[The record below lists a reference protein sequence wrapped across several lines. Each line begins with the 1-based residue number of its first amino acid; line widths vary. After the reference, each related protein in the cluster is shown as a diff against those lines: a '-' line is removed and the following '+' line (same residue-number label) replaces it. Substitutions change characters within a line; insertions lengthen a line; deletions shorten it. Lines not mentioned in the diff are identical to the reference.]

1 MFFGCRQQ
9 IQNWAFR
16 QWLTQGRQKGRA
28 AAELMCVCRWQA
40 LEETRV
46 KREEVASLRGA
57 KKELDGANH
66 ETEKTLNMLRVRL
79 HVWLISMA
87 VVNTSLEGGMLR
99 VRAENNPVA

>member
-1 MFFGCRQQ
+1 
-9 IQNWAFR
+9 
-16 QWLTQGRQKGRA
+16 
-28 AAELMCVCRWQA
+28 MCVCRWQA

-79 HVWLISMA
+79 HVRRSIVELMAMA
-87 VVNTSLEGGMLR
+87 VVNTIFDDPDAACAKRQSRCM
-99 VRAENNPVA
+99 PT